1 MESVGRLELGVV
13 AVLAVT
19 LVLTGPFGVVDA
31 TTRNP
36 TTVGDGQANATV
48 ERLDTDEM
56 VIDSG
61 RFGTQV
67 SYLRLPDAT
76 VSVSDTVGQPRLVYR
91 VVVPALGVDSVATE
105 VLSAGQSGTLRL
117 ELRDR
122 GLDPAA
128 VTEDQYRATV
138 TVRVQSFERDRTV
151 FETNETVEVR
161 G

>member
-61 RFGTQV
+61 RFGTGV
-67 SYLRLPDAT
+67 AYLRIPDAEVRVT
-76 VSVSDTVGQPRLVYR
+76 DTVGRPRLVYR
-91 VVVPALGVDSVATE
+91 IALPALDVDSVTTQ
-105 VLSAGQSGTLRL
+105 LLQDGQSGRLRL
-117 ELRDR
+117 GMRDR

-128 VTEDQYRATV
+128 VTEDRYRATV
-138 TVRVQSFERDRTV
+138 TVRVQSFEGDRTV
-151 FETNETVEVR
+151 FERNETVEVR
-161 G
+161 P